1 MKNKLAYNGLTDVV
15 VLLLAV
21 IVTGK
26 WERQVCDSLELKY
39 VKYIGFREK
48 VLDST
53 TVIRLSLT

>member
-1 MKNKLAYNGLTDVV
+1 MLAYNGLTYVA

-48 VLDST
+48 VLDSA
-53 TVIRLSLT
+53 TVTRLSLT

>member
-39 VKYIGFREK
+39 VKYK
-48 VLDST
+48 DSGK
-53 TVIRLSLT
+53 RF